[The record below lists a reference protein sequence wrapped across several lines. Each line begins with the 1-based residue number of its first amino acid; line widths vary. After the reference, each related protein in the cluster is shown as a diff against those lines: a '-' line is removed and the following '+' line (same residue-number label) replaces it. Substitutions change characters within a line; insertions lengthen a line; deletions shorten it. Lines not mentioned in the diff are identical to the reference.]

1 MQEESV
7 QTSSLSEKQ
16 IEAAINSSRTNRYA
30 YSILV
35 IILFF
40 LANIGGYVGLTS
52 IPILMYEPK
61 YLCYSKV
68 TKDFTLECG
77 VEKICSKTNQV
88 GTDYIIDPETVNVRS
103 LITAFDL
110 YCSKGKKTFLG
121 TSYFIGG
128 MIGVVLIPFFIS
140 WMGCLNTIVLG
151 YLLFFLSGGLLSI
164 INNITI
170 VMILYIILNISL
182 NLIMTCVPQYL
193 IEMTEPKHRSFFIG
207 AQFLSVGFSGFLSVL
222 ISYYKLDY
230 RYVLVAGSVLCLTF
244 GILSKIFLVDSIR
257 TSFIRGK
264 QYDILKDL
272 EYIAKINQSQIEY
285 RVWRDQNIN
294 RGAILHKS
302 KTDGNRYDYPSFMKI
317 WKYKSQIKLII
328 LFSFISFLA
337 NYGLLLT
344 QFVIKKQDDFFSSL
358 AIAFSCDI
366 VGVVVGC
373 GSAEIPALK
382 RKMSFMMIIFALIIS
397 YFCNAIAYSQHYIG
411 MFILMRIFVFAI
423 FSNYTIYNFEI
434 YPTMTRPTGVAI
446 NRIFARVFNLWTP
459 YLMISFPRTGYIL
472 GVFFCAA
479 IVGMMCIFPVE
490 ETKGEVIREFPK
502 EVIEERENQ
511 DKGDENSLLIKDE
524 SHESFK
530 EK

>member
-1 MQEESV
+1 MQEESL

-16 IEAAINSSRTNRYA
+16 IEAAINSSRSNRYT
-30 YSILV
+30 YSILA
-35 IILFF
+35 IILLF
-40 LANIGGYVGLTS
+40 LGNIGGYLALTS

-68 TKDFTLECG
+68 TKEFTLECG
-77 VEKICSKTNQV
+77 VEKVCLKINQL

-110 YCSKGKKTFLG
+110 YCSKGKKIVLG

-128 MIGVVLIPFFIS
+128 MIGIILIPFFIS

-151 YLLFFLSGGLLSI
+151 YLLFFLSGGLLSF
-164 INNITI
+164 INNIII
-170 VMILYIILNISL
+170 VMILYIIFHISL

-207 AQFLSVGFSGFLSVL
+207 IQFLSVGFSGYLSVL
-222 ISYYKLDY
+222 ISYYTLDY
-230 RYVLVAGSVLCLTF
+230 RYVLVAGSAVCLIF
-244 GILSKIFLVDSIR
+244 GILTKIFLVDSIR

-272 EYIAKINQSQIEY
+272 EYIAKVNQSQIEY

-294 RGAILHKS
+294 RGAILHKPTNDD
-302 KTDGNRYDYPSFMKI
+302 KKYNYPSFMSI
-317 WKYKSQIKLII
+317 WKYKSQIKLIV
-328 LFSFISFLA
+328 LFSFVSFLA
-337 NYGLLLT
+337 NYGLLLI
-344 QFVIKKQDDFFSSL
+344 QFEIKKQDDFFSSL
-358 AIAFSCDI
+358 AIAFSSDI
-366 VGVVVGC
+366 VGVVIGC
-373 GSAEIPALK
+373 GSTEIPALK
-382 RKMSFMMIIFALIIS
+382 RKISFMMIIFSLIVS
-397 YFCNAIAYSQHYIG
+397 YFCNAIAYSQHYTG
-411 MFILMRIFVFAI
+411 MFILMRIFAYAI

-434 YPTMTRPTGVAI
+434 YPTMIRPTGVAI

-479 IVGMMCIFPVE
+479 ILGMTCIFPVE

-502 EVIEERENQ
+502 EVIEEREKH
-511 DKGDENSLLIKDE
+511 DKGDEDSLLIKDE
-524 SHESFK
+524 NHENFK